1 MRPIVRAGKLSYHT
15 MGLAE
20 SRGEP
25 KGHRNDNYRRF
36 AKQHSARIT
45 RRALKAE
52 LAREAGPGEA
62 CGELVLR

>member
-36 AKQHSARIT
+36 AKQHSTRIT
-45 RRALKAE
+45 RRALKAG
-52 LAREAGPGEA
+52 RPPHTITPP
-62 CGELVLR
+62 LRSYSDR